1 VSEEQAERKEPD
13 EPPFS
18 TRAAEGSLRRGRV
31 LADARRRE
39 VVETATLELA
49 GEFGYPTLSVQAI
62 IERAGVGRSAF
73 YALFAGKEDAFAA
86 AYASAATELETM
98 LLAPCQGA
106 ETWAEGLHGSLEA
119 LTGILSARR
128 AWALGALGQ
137 AQIAGGAAGARRKEG
152 LERLSRAIDRA
163 RREIGS
169 RHSPPPTTAA
179 FILSA
184 IEAAALRNL
193 TYRGGRDFG
202 ETVPELLHFAVAPY
216 FGSEVAA
223 SVYREARQR

>member
-1 VSEEQAERKEPD
+1 MSEERSERKQGG

-18 TRAAEGSLRRGRV
+18 TEAAEGSLRRRRD

-39 VVETATLELA
+39 VVQTATLELA
-49 GEFGYPTLSVQAI
+49 GEHGYPALSVQRI
-62 IERAGVGRSAF
+62 IDRAGVSRGAF
-73 YALFAGKEDAFAA
+73 YALYADKEDAFAD
-86 AYASAATELETM
+86 AYASAAAELEAV
-98 LLAPCQGA
+98 LLAPCEGGKS
-106 ETWAEGLHGSLEA
+106 WAEAMQASLEA
-119 LTGILSARR
+119 LTDILSIRP
-128 AWALGALGQ
+128 AWALGVLGQ

-152 LERLSRAIDRA
+152 LERLSCAIDRA

-193 TYRGGRDFG
+193 RERGGHDFG
-202 ETVPELLHFAVAPY
+202 ETLPELLYFAVAPY
-216 FGSEVAA
+216 LGSETAA
-223 SVYREARQR
+223 AAYREARQR